1 MADKVLIV
9 DDDVDCLQLTGELL
23 LEWDYRV
30 ITAASGAVAVEKAKR
45 ELPDL
50 ILMDV
55 HLGDMTGPDVCQELR
70 QHFATRFIPI
80 IMLTVEDQVR
90 RKIEG
95 LAKGA
100 DDYVMKTIDP
110 EELKARVETLIRRT
124 SEQANVNPLTKLPG
138 NLVIEQLVR
147 ERLENGVTF
156 SVCYCDLDNFK
167 AYNDRYGYAAGDR
180 VLLHTSQLIVQTVNK
195 MGGEQDFVGHIG
207 GDDFVFVTTPD
218 REAELSHAIM
228 AIFDASIA
236 QFYAEEDRQNQGITL
251 ESHSGEPKRYPLM
264 TITIAAVNNDEKKF
278 ESHRILAER
287 AAEIKRYL
295 KQSEGSNFLSDRRGP
310 EEKRHS
316 KAPMVS

>member
-1 MADKVLIV
+1 MVEKILIV
-9 DDDVDCLQLTGELL
+9 DDEVDGTELTRSLL
-23 LEWDYRV
+23 LAWGYEV
-30 ITAASGAVAVEKAKR
+30 ITASSGPEAIETTKS

-55 HLGDMTGPDVCQELR
+55 HLGDMDGPEVCQRLR
-70 QHFATRFIPI
+70 DNFATRFIPI
-80 IMLTVEDQVR
+80 MMLTVDDQVR
-90 RKIEG
+90 RKVEG
-95 LAKGA
+95 LGKGA
-100 DDYVMKTIDP
+100 DDYVQKTIDP

-124 SEQANVNPLTKLPG
+124 CEQANVNPLTKLPG
-138 NLVIEQLVR
+138 NIVIEQLVR
-147 ERLENGVTF
+147 ERLENGATF

-218 REAELSHAIM
+218 KEVELSHAIM

-251 ESHSGEPKRYPLM
+251 ESHTGEPKRYPLM
-264 TITIAAVNNDEKKF
+264 TITIAAVNNDEKEF

-287 AAEIKRYL
+287 AAEIKLYL

-310 EEKRHS
+310 EEKRRS

>member
-1 MADKVLIV
+1 MADKILIV
-9 DDDVDCLQLTGELL
+9 DDDVDCLELTRALL

-30 ITAASGAVAVEKAKR
+30 ITTVSGLEAIEKAKR

-55 HLGDMTGPDVCQELR
+55 HLGDMSGPDVCEKLR
-70 QHFATRFIPI
+70 GHFATRFIPI

-138 NLVIEQLVR
+138 NIVIEQLVR

-195 MGGEQDFVGHIG
+195 MGGDQDFVGHIG

-218 REAELSHAIM
+218 KEAELSHAIM

-236 QFYAEEDRQNQGITL
+236 QFYAEEDLQNQGITL
-251 ESHSGEPKRYPLM
+251 ASHTGEPKRYPLM
-264 TITIAAVNNDEKKF
+264 TITIAAVNNDEKEF

-287 AAEIKRYL
+287 AAEIKLYL
-295 KQSEGSNFLSDRRGP
+295 KQSEGSNFLSDRRGA
-310 EEKRHS
+310 EEKRRS